1 MAKKVNIAKAIMG
14 DQNFNKIGTFKE
26 STGGGTPLKKGEKL
40 KDHPEVHRVQQPR
53 DENGQFTYNAANAK
67 PLKYGPSRGD
77 TIPPYL
83 QGVDLS
89 AIVKKTN
96 AVVYNGLTYLA
107 GMKMSAQQILNK
119 FKEWKG
125 DNFKGMN
132 KDLDRKKGRK
142 TNLEKQAI
150 AQNKQGI
157 SATKDQ
163 KTETTPQGQR
173 ITRMAKKEYMQKL
186 GIAIKS
192 VKGKKVNKNVF
203 KPVKPATPTNKPTPA
218 QPTTPNTPTIP
229 INKPA
234 QPETPKQP
242 EQEKGSFDSIS
253 AKNNPKEYFEKNRE
267 TIQSIMDLNDQWTPQ
282 DAVRLI
288 ASGRFKNLDE
298 LKEWMLK

>member
-14 DQNFNKIGTFKE
+14 DENFNKIGTFKE

-40 KDHPEVHRVQQPR
+40 KDHPEAKRVQQPR

-119 FKEWKG
+119 FKEWNSG
-125 DNFKGMN
+125 NFKGMN

-150 AQNKQGI
+150 AENKQGI
-157 SATKDQ
+157 AATKDQ

-173 ITRMAKKEYMQKL
+173 ITKMAKKEYMQKL

-203 KPVKPATPTNKPTPA
+203 KKAQPT
-218 QPTTPNTPTIP
+218 QPTTPE
-229 INKPA
+229 NKPS
-234 QPETPKQP
+234 QPEVPKQP

-253 AKNNPKEYFEKNRE
+253 AKNNPKEYFEKNKDMIKE
-267 TIQSIMDLNDQWTPQ
+267 MISLVPGLKAGT
-282 DAVRLI
+282 AVAII
-288 ASGRFKNLDE
+288 AKGKFKNIE
-298 LKEWMLK
+298 EFKEYVKNNKK